1 LAETDTYRNRLLLY
15 VRAFE
20 MRNSMTDEAIR
31 RPGGRTARVRA
42 AVLAATLEELG
53 QRGYAGMSLEGVA
66 QRAGVHKT
74 TVYRRWGTKPNLLR
88 DAIATLAETEIPVP
102 DTGDFAEDMRAFAR
116 TIAAT
121 VTGPGGG
128 AVVRGLFL
136 GATDSAELRAF
147 LHGFWAS
154 RFAQVRPLV
163 ERAIERGDLPPGTDA
178 DEVIRH
184 LGAPLYY
191 RLLVTAE
198 PVTGAAADRAADAAV
213 AAAQAGV
220 FTAEWASR

>member
-1 LAETDTYRNRLLLY
+1 
-15 VRAFE
+15 
-20 MRNSMTDEAIR
+20 MTDEAIQ

-53 QRGYAGMSLEGVA
+53 QRGYTAMSLEGVA

-74 TVYRRWGTKPNLLR
+74 TVYRRWATKTNLLL
-88 DAIATLAETEIPVP
+88 DAVASLAEAEIPVP
-102 DTGDFAEDMRAFAR
+102 DTGSFAEDMRGFAR

-121 VTGPGGG
+121 ITGQGGG

-136 GATDSAELRAF
+136 GAAESIEVRDF

-154 RFAQVRPLV
+154 RFAQVRPIV
-163 ERAIERGDLPPGTDA
+163 QRAVDRGDLPPDTDP
-178 DEVIRH
+178 DEVIKH

-198 PVTGAAADRAADAAV
+198 PVTAAAADRAAEAAV
-213 AAAQAGV
+213 VAAQAGV
-220 FTAEWASR
+220 FTARYPHRRRP